1 LLAVADAVE
10 HAALPGS
17 NLGLV
22 LEHFRGS
29 PHEEII
35 ALLAAQVEAD
45 TGDEGEQEVVFTDTI
60 ERLRGRDLRRQIDA
74 LNAKARAGT
83 LSADERRSLAEL
95 LARKSA

>member
-1 LLAVADAVE
+1 M
-10 HAALPGS
+10 
-17 NLGLV
+17 

-29 PHEEII
+29 PHAEII

-60 ERLRGRDLRRQIDA
+60 ERLRARDLRRQIDA
-74 LNAKARAGT
+74 LNAKEQAGG
-83 LSADERRSLAEL
+83 LSQERRRTLAML